1 LGPAWTERVVVA
13 IFSYRSGARVYRSG
27 RYVEKGWT
35 AAAVKAA
42 VKAMLLRRKQIK
54 SISGHKLDTNI
65 SFVFMFEYE
74 NNVLR
79 FTEQYLKLCNE

>member
-42 VKAMLLRRKQIK
+42 GEGDAAAQEAGQEHFRAQT
-54 SISGHKLDTNI
+54 GHKHFFCLH
-65 SFVFMFEYE
+65 V
-74 NNVLR
+74 
-79 FTEQYLKLCNE
+79 